1 MNSIEVTNSPP
12 IKDENYVKTASLLK
26 VIEAPQT
33 PTAASGDEK
42 HGLLSDINDN
52 NEVALNCTA
61 HCQPSGRGAYI
72 PYHTGFEVKLKS
84 VSIK

>member
-42 HGLLSDINDN
+42 LGLLSDINDN
-52 NEVALNCTA
+52 NEVALNCPA

>member
-42 HGLLSDINDN
+42 LGLLSDINDN
-52 NEVALNCTA
+52 NEVALNCPA
-61 HCQPSGRGAYI
+61 HCQPSGRASYI
-72 PYHTGFEVKLKS
+72 PYHTGFEVILKS
-84 VSIK
+84 IY